1 MPETPRDHKKFP
13 KAVKV
18 LAAVL
23 ATLNCT
29 TLSISAQEPAS
40 TDVPLA
46 SRLETPATDRAE
58 TNSPSQPPAPKPV
71 VPEPQSTD
79 VAPLSRVQC
88 SPAPIADTQTTDAA
102 PQAQD
107 QTSPSVDSDEQSPDT
122 SAHPTVSSGTNNF
135 ADILTPKT
143 SELFASRGA
152 VRSRVG
158 DLKGAREDFDKAIEL
173 NDKNTDAYCGRGYL
187 KLYLGETKSA
197 AADFEEAIKNA
208 PTKTDAYCGR
218 GQARSDLGDEKGAS
232 EDFDYAIKLDPKNAP
247 SYIFRGYH
255 LGRYG
260 ETWQAIADYDKTIQ
274 LDPTNALAYSYRASV
289 RGAVKDHKGAI
300 ADLSKVL
307 KFDPKYAWAYYWR
320 GHRRNEIGDRRGAIA
335 DYNHYIS
342 LKPDDAWGFRGRG
355 FVKQVS
361 GNLNGA
367 IADYTKA
374 IALDPKDT
382 WTFSARGFVRQKLG
396 NTRGSIADYKQAAK
410 LEKLA
415 KIAAGS
421 ATKKRET
428 ANETNDERTSSS
440 ATTSEPECQL
450 ITDTDVYSFAQNTL
464 AKAQEEFG
472 KPTTNIKQLLIFR
485 RPGAHCQTVMWDGDK
500 GIFCIFMANN
510 VGDNYFQGNLGH
522 ELVHL
527 LNAKLCD
534 PYIEGLCTVFG
545 ENTIAAEDPKRS
557 KYRELVLATPFYAE
571 TYLMMKELKSKI
583 TPSSFN
589 SVMNYAVYDPAKQWM
604 HIETDNWLKSMPELD
619 SAETAKIVSAYTDK
633 IKRTM
638 PQDGTYIFKPP
649 IACVKT
655 LPRQH

>member
-1 MPETPRDHKKFP
+1 MLETPRDHKKFP

-23 ATLNCT
+23 ATLNYT
-29 TLSISAQEPAS
+29 ALSISAQEPAS
-40 TDVPLA
+40 TDV
-46 SRLETPATDRAE
+46 SHDSKLETPATDRAE
-58 TNSPSQPPAPKPV
+58 TNSPSQPPAPEPA

-79 VAPLSRVQC
+79 AAPQSRVQ
-88 SPAPIADTQTTDAA
+88 SPPAPDADTQTTDAA
-102 PQAQD
+102 PQAQT
-107 QTSPSVDSDEQSPDT
+107 QTSPSVDSDEQSPDRA
-122 SAHPTVSSGTNNF
+122 AHPTVSPGSNNL

-173 NDKNTDAYCGRGYL
+173 DDKNTDAYCGRGYL

-197 AADFEEAIKNA
+197 ATDFEKAIQTDPA
-208 PTKTDAYCGR
+208 KTDAYCGR
-218 GQARSDLGDEKGAS
+218 GQARSDLGDETGAS
-232 EDFDYAIKLDPKNAP
+232 ADFDYAIKLDPKNAP

-274 LDPTNALAYSYRASV
+274 LDPTNALAYSYRASA

-361 GNLNGA
+361 GNLTGA

-396 NTRGSIADYKQAAK
+396 NTRGSIDDYKHAAK
-410 LEKLA
+410 LEKLS
-415 KIAAGS
+415 KIAAKS
-421 ATKKRET
+421 AETKPTT
-428 ANETNDERTSSS
+428 ANQTTDANTSTSGSSS
-440 ATTSEPECQL
+440 EPICEL
-450 ITDTDVYSFAQNTL
+450 ITDADVYSFAQNTL

-472 KPTTNIKQLLIFR
+472 KPITEIKQLLIFR
-485 RPGAHCQTVMWDGDK
+485 RPGDHCQTVMWDGDK
-500 GIFCIFMANN
+500 GIFCIFMANK

-534 PYIEGLCTVFG
+534 PFIEGLCTVFG
-545 ENTIAAEDPKRS
+545 ENTIPEEDPKRA

-583 TPSSFN
+583 TPASFN
-589 SVMNYAVYDPAKQWM
+589 SVMNYAAYDPAKQWM

-649 IACVKT
+649 TACLKT